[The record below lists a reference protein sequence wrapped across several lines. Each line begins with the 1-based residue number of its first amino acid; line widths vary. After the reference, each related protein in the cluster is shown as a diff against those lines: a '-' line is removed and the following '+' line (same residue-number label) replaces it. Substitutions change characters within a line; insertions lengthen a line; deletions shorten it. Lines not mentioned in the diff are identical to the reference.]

1 MAKSRTMSETLFCP
15 LVKMEFQFLIEI
27 AFITVASGEKILFL
41 IYFVGIK
48 SNHLTKHLLKIEDIF
63 LKPCKILL

>member
-1 MAKSRTMSETLFCP
+1 
-15 LVKMEFQFLIEI
+15 MEFQFLIEI